1 MLLSITLPFHDP
13 LSQQKRRPAL
23 PRLWFLTDTR
33 LQGQEEDIIK
43 ALPRGTGVVLRNYEQ
58 PNRHIWA
65 KRLVQL
71 CRKRHL
77 TVLIAGDEKLASQC
91 RADGVHWPEGLIR
104 RPRRRHAK
112 NCLITATAHHA
123 RGIQAARRNRADAVF
138 VSPVFATRSH
148 PGAAA
153 LSVIRLA
160 ILTRG
165 SGGQPVI
172 ALGGITAAT
181 VRQLR
186 PARIYGIAAID
197 GWREGQSGRSEKASR
212 N

>member
-1 MLLSITLPFHDP
+1 MLLSITLPAQDP
-13 LSQQKRRPAL
+13 LPRRKRRLCL

-33 LQGQEEDIIK
+33 LQGQEEVIIK

-58 PNRHIWA
+58 PNRHAWA

-77 TVLIAGDEKLASQC
+77 PVLIAGDDKLAWQC

-112 NCLITATAHHA
+112 NRLITATAHHA
-123 RGIQAARRNRADAVF
+123 RGIQAAWRSRADAVF

-153 LSVIRLA
+153 LGVIRLA
-160 ILTRG
+160 ILAKG
-165 SGGQPVI
+165 SGGRPVI
-172 ALGGITAAT
+172 ALGGITSAT

-197 GWREGQSGRSEKASR
+197 GWRESQSVRSKKL
-212 N
+212 